1 MDVRKSPEVDGR
13 DMEARLAEP
22 VCPSSAGAR
31 WAAVAGLAGAWF
43 AAGSTGLL
51 GYALRRGLTWAAIGC
66 VALAGWRKS
75 ERPWVLV
82 LCLAGAVVAAVA
94 IIASELPPL
103 HVFAVVLVLVAT
115 AQGHTGS
122 RRATILLAA
131 EAVAV
136 LGLYRIAYTSIGW
149 FWLACDAVGSALGA
163 AAGWITAHPLWVGA
177 TFAGLDFLVVML
189 YLAIRGPIALG
200 GRPSSAGTT
209 IFRVGVGVG
218 AVLIGHFIYLNVLSF
233 APSIT
238 AALPE
243 PPPPPDS
250 WNPYPLPRG
259 FHAKVDQWVKG
270 WPSWS
275 EPAVRYVGENWPY
288 LGQTLRRIVPW
299 NMPLLAMLIH
309 LAIGWAIF
317 RHLAAS
323 GVSAEPAKAVRRVPP
338 WRNLGLA
345 GTAAVLALLFPVVVT
360 LSWHHPNLSN
370 KKFVFL
376 DQGIENFLRPRHGEG
391 PANYGWLSVGM
402 YGMSADYLGTLGA
415 NALVTKQVTASD
427 LEDASV
433 LVVFLHSKK
442 DGPCD
447 EEFRKTVW
455 EFVGRGGTLLVLA
468 DHTMEPLD
476 ESGDKNAPAPFRYLN
491 NWVNQLLAPTRIRVP
506 FDTAELVL
514 PGWLQSFEAISHP
527 ASAGVKDRGNQY
539 GVVTGASVDPRWP
552 ASPILVGRFGF
563 NDWGDIK
570 APPQHGFMGQRKY
583 EAGAKLG
590 DCILAAEQP
599 YGAGRVVVFG
609 DTTGFINPNVATI
622 HPYLFRLYAYLADPA
637 STPQSPWRQ
646 VLGMVLCVAL
656 LGVLLAWPSPGRWA
670 LAAAGAA
677 VSLAVCTA
685 VTHSAWTILPSGSP
699 MERRVPAAGAAMA
712 ARLSTAGTPLGRMH
726 FPYVNLTGP
735 NNLAYI
741 DDCHMSAFSHDP
753 WKPEGIMG
761 LLLTLM
767 RNDFVPLMAPE
778 TTSERLRDARL
789 LVSIAPG
796 KEYTKA
802 EREAI
807 VEWVNKGGLFIC
819 TVGYDRAGPV
829 ESLLSEFRIDIG
841 GDPEDLEIKQGEPLP
856 IGHIKTPFFRG
867 SDYMAMVRF
876 WAGWPIDARD
886 RLAMVLSDYPGS
898 PNNSPLILVRPR
910 GKGLVVVV
918 GDTEFAFNKNLEN
931 RNGEPFEGL
940 RENAVFWRWLISYLR
955 EGVGEGQVWFP
966 PKRTPE
972 GVPGPAE
979 PADNGAV
986 EPPAP
991 PPAKSS

>member
-22 VCPSSAGAR
+22 ARPSSAGAR

-149 FWLACDAVGSALGA
+149 FWLACDAVGTALGA

-200 GRPSSAGTT
+200 GRSSSAGTT

-259 FHAKVDQWVKG
+259 FHAKVDQWVKD
-270 WPSWS
+270 WPAWS
-275 EPAVRYVGENWPY
+275 EPAVRYVAENWPY

-778 TTSERLRDARL
+778 ITPERLRDARL

-829 ESLLSEFRIDIG
+829 NPLLSEFRIDIG

-931 RNGEPFEGL
+931 REGQPFEGL
-940 RENAVFWRWLISYLR
+940 RENAVFWRWLISLLR
-955 EGVGEGQVWFP
+955 NGVGEGEVWIP
-966 PKRTPE
+966 PKPK
-972 GVPGPAE
+972 P
-979 PADNGAV
+979 D
-986 EPPAP
+986 
-991 PPAKSS
+991 